1 MTYITAQARQISKE
15 KINVVTLAGTL
26 AGTLS
31 LLSIPPLLPR
41 DLLLPPSFILSRRSL
56 SIICIQAKPK
66 RRSPSIGLDSHDG
79 PECGAHAFV
88 SVAVCACP
96 NSSSCRTC
104 QRGFCCWIDPD
115 SISLSLS
122 FSSTSPANQMGENN
136 KKKKK
141 RKPRVLIFFLQF
153 QNSKFPTNFRPD
165 FKNTQLYHRHC
176 ARYKLVEFGIF
187 EQIPRERGLHTFE
200 IKEKKNIFG

>member
-1 MTYITAQARQISKE
+1 MLYLPNSAAKRGWQHYD
-15 KINVVTLAGTL
+15 LHYGAG
-26 AGTLS
+26 APNFKGENKCSNSGRHSGRHSLS
-31 LLSIPPLLPR
+31 SFDSSSLTSRSPPS
-41 DLLLPPSFILSRRSL
+41 PPSFILSRRSL

-66 RRSPSIGLDSHDG
+66 RRSPPIGLASHDG

-141 RKPRVLIFFLQF
+141 TKTSGTNILFTI
-153 QNSKFPTNFRPD
+153 SKLEISHEFPTGF
-165 FKNTQLYHRHC
+165 
-176 ARYKLVEFGIF
+176 
-187 EQIPRERGLHTFE
+187 
-200 IKEKKNIFG
+200 

>member
-141 RKPRVLIFFLQF
+141 TKTSGTNILFTI
-153 QNSKFPTNFRPD
+153 SKLEISHEFPTGF
-165 FKNTQLYHRHC
+165 
-176 ARYKLVEFGIF
+176 
-187 EQIPRERGLHTFE
+187 
-200 IKEKKNIFG
+200 